1 MKLGNIFLLT
11 LLLSAYT
18 VSAEIPAG
26 YYDACVGKKQSALK
40 SQLYAIIKNHDKI
53 SYGSSGTWG
62 AFRDTDVRSDG
73 TVWDIY
79 TDDVVDMPSSGSAS
93 GMNIEHTF
101 PKSWWGGSKNEAYC
115 DIMHLMPVNGSVNSR
130 RSNHPYGEV
139 ASVSWSN
146 SRSKVG
152 SPKSGQ
158 GGGSSTVFEPD
169 DEYKG
174 DLART
179 YFYMVTCYQNLSW
192 QGNGLLTA
200 ANGTY
205 PTLQPWAIEM
215 LLDWHRNDPVSQKE
229 IDRNEAVYYH
239 QGNRNPFIDYP
250 DMVEYI
256 WGTMQNVEWTEEGG
270 VLPPPSQDPELT
282 SPLPNDFFSFGEVA
296 YGESAQI
303 EIPVLGTNFKHSA
316 LATLKGDDAQ
326 IFSLIFANTEMN
338 ALTLTANQ
346 INSTTGHV
354 LKVRYTPTSIT
365 AKDLAHSAVIELT
378 STDLAEPITV
388 NIQGSC
394 YEKQSVQ
401 PVVALEASDITDDS
415 YVANWMPSA
424 QDIDYYTVYRNVWDE
439 KGEEIV
445 ITEEYEADAS
455 ETSLKMSGRMTDCR
469 ETYTVTATMNGVES
483 EHSNVITVDA
493 VNSIIG
499 VDANDS
505 EAQYFSADG
514 IRLMSR
520 PTVSGVYVVR
530 KGGKTSKIT
539 IR

>member
-1 MKLGNIFLLT
+1 MRIGNIFLLT
-11 LLLSAYT
+11 LLMSVFT
-18 VSAEIPAG
+18 TSAEIPAG

-40 SQLYAIIKNHDKI
+40 SQLYAIIKNHDRI

-79 TDDVVDMPSSGSAS
+79 TDDAVDMPSSGSAS

-101 PKSWWGGSKNEAYC
+101 PKSWWGGSKNDAYC
-115 DIMHLMPVNGSVNSR
+115 DIMHLMPVNSTVNSR

-139 ASVSWSN
+139 ASETWSN

-152 SPKSGQ
+152 TPKSGQ
-158 GGGSSTVFEPD
+158 GGGVSTVFEPD

-179 YFYMVTCYQNLSW
+179 YFYMVTCYQNLTW

-205 PTLQPWAIEM
+205 PTLQSWAIDM

-256 WGTMQNVEWTEEGG
+256 WGTMQSVEWTEEGG
-270 VLPPPSQDPELT
+270 VLPPPSQDPVLT
-282 SPLPNDFFSFGEVA
+282 SPLPNDFYSFGEVA
-296 YGESAQI
+296 YGESVQI
-303 EIPVLGTNFKHSA
+303 EIPVLGSNFKHSA
-316 LATLKGDDAQ
+316 LATLTGDDAQ
-326 IFSLIFANTEMN
+326 MFSLIFANTEMN

-365 AKDLAHSAVIELT
+365 AEDLAHSAVIELT

-388 NIQGSC
+388 YIQGSC

-401 PVVALEASDITDDS
+401 PVVALEATDITDDS

-439 KGEEIV
+439 KGEDIV
-445 ITEEYEADAS
+445 ITEDYEVDAS
-455 ETSLKMSGRMTDCR
+455 ETSLKMFGRMADCM
-469 ETYTVTATMNGVES
+469 ETYTVTATKNGEES
-483 EHSNVITVDA
+483 EHSKVIMVEAT
-493 VNSIIG
+493 NSIVG
-499 VDANDS
+499 VDADDS
-505 EAQYFSADG
+505 EAQYFSPDG
-514 IRLMSR
+514 IRLISK

-539 IR
+539 VR

>member
-1 MKLGNIFLLT
+1 
-11 LLLSAYT
+11 
-18 VSAEIPAG
+18 
-26 YYDACVGKKQSALK
+26 
-40 SQLYAIIKNHDKI
+40 
-53 SYGSSGTWG
+53 
-62 AFRDTDVRSDG
+62 
-73 TVWDIY
+73 
-79 TDDVVDMPSSGSAS
+79 
-93 GMNIEHTF
+93 
-101 PKSWWGGSKNEAYC
+101 
-115 DIMHLMPVNGSVNSR
+115 MPVNSTVNSR

-139 ASVSWSN
+139 ASESWSN

-152 SPKSGQ
+152 SPKSGH

-205 PTLQPWAIEM
+205 PTLQTWAIDM

-270 VLPPPSQDPELT
+270 VLPPPSQDPVLT
-282 SPLPNDFFSFGEVA
+282 SPLPNDFFSFGDVA

-326 IFSLIFANTEMN
+326 MFSLIFANTEME

-365 AKDLAHSAVIELT
+365 AEDLAHSAVIELT

-388 NIQGSC
+388 YIQGSC

-424 QDIDYYTVYRNVWDE
+424 QDIDYYTIYRNVWDE

-445 ITEEYEADAS
+445 VAEVYEVDAS
-455 ETSLKMSGRMTDCR
+455 ETSLKMSGRMADCR

-483 EHSNVITVDA
+483 EHSNMITVDA
-493 VNSIIG
+493 INSIIG
-499 VDANDS
+499 VDADDS
-505 EAQYFSADG
+505 EAQYFSVDG
-514 IRLMSR
+514 IRLMSK

>member
-1 MKLGNIFLLT
+1 MKLRNI
-11 LLLSAYT
+11 LLLILLLLAFT

-40 SQLYAIIKNHDKI
+40 SQLYAIIKNHDRI

-73 TVWDIY
+73 TIWDIY

-101 PKSWWGGSKNEAYC
+101 PKSWWGGSKNDAYC
-115 DIMHLMPVNGSVNSR
+115 DIMHLMPVNSSVNSR

-139 ASVSWSN
+139 ASESWSN

-158 GGGSSTVFEPD
+158 GGGASTVFEPD

-205 PTLQPWAIEM
+205 PTLQTWAIDM

-256 WGTMQNVEWTEEGG
+256 WGTMQSVEWTEEGG
-270 VLPPPSQDPELT
+270 VLPPPSQDPVLT
-282 SPLPNDFFSFGEVA
+282 SPLPNDFYSFGEVA
-296 YGESAQI
+296 YGESVQI
-303 EIPVLGTNFKHSA
+303 EIPVLGSNFKHSA
-316 LATLKGDDAQ
+316 LAMLKGDDAQ
-326 IFSLIFANTEMN
+326 MFSLIFANTEMN

-365 AKDLAHSAVIELT
+365 AEDLAHSAVIELT
-378 STDLAEPITV
+378 STDLAEPLTV
-388 NIQGSC
+388 YIQGSC
-394 YEKQSVQ
+394 FEKQSVQ
-401 PVVALEASDITDDS
+401 AIVALEASDITDDS

-445 ITEEYEADAS
+445 ITEDYEVDAS
-455 ETSLKMSGRMTDCR
+455 ETSLKMSGRMADCR
-469 ETYTVTATMNGVES
+469 ETYTVTVTMNGVES
-483 EHSNVITVDA
+483 EHSNMIIVDA
-493 VNSIIG
+493 TNSILG
-499 VDANDS
+499 VDAGDS
-505 EAQYFSADG
+505 EAQYFSPDG
-514 IRLMSR
+514 IRLISK